1 MRFFKDLF
9 IGLRAYYRALLFM
22 KEHRLFWYIP
32 IPAVL
37 MLGIYKLGDLI
48 KSHHTSIS
56 SDNMN
61 QIVWGLLV
69 LMLEILAGLTLMKF
83 SKYLVVILLSPF
95 LAFLS
100 QKCEK
105 IITGNT
111 YAFDLP
117 QLYRDIRRGVRIAL
131 RNVMWH
137 YFFFALIY
145 LVSYLGWENP
155 EKSPVF
161 YLTFV
166 LGFFYYGFSFMDYVN
181 ERLKWDMD
189 ESIRFVRKHR
199 GLAISIGM
207 IYSLMILV
215 PVDLEIVFTGSSFE
229 KGFFTGL
236 SIYIGQVLLWIS
248 AASAPVL
255 AIVAAT
261 LAMNECVDLKKNVHS
276 KKSD

>member
-1 MRFFKDLF
+1 MHFFRDFFL
-9 IGLRAYYRALLFM
+9 GLRMYWKALVFM
-22 KEHRLFWYIP
+22 KENRLFWYVP
-32 IPAVL
+32 IPAVF
-37 MLGIYKLGDLI
+37 MLGIYKLGDLLRQ
-48 KSHHTSIS
+48 HHTSIS
-56 SDNMN
+56 SENMN

-69 LMLEILAGLTLMKF
+69 LMLEILSGLTLMKF
-83 SKYLVVILLSPF
+83 SKYLVVILLSPL
-95 LAFLS
+95 LAYLS
-100 QKCEK
+100 QKSEK

-111 YAFDLP
+111 YAFSLP

-137 YFFFALIY
+137 YFFFAIIY
-145 LVSYLGWENP
+145 IVSYLGWEDP
-155 EKSPVF
+155 ERSPVF

-181 ERLKWDMD
+181 ERLRWDLD

-215 PVDLEIVFTGSSFE
+215 PVDLSVLFSGSSFE
-229 KGFFTGL
+229 KGVFIGL
-236 SIYIGQVLLWIS
+236 SIYLAHLLLWIS
-248 AASAPVL
+248 AASAPIL

-261 LAMNECVDLKKNVHS
+261 LAMNDLVDLKKNIHCR
-276 KKSD
+276 KSN

>member
-1 MRFFKDLF
+1 
-9 IGLRAYYRALLFM
+9 M
-22 KEHRLFWYIP
+22 KEHKLYWYIP

-48 KSHHTSIS
+48 RAYHTTIATE
-56 SDNMN
+56 NMN
-61 QIVWGLLV
+61 QIVWGLLI

-100 QKCEK
+100 QKSEK

-111 YAFDLP
+111 YSFNLP
-117 QLYRDIRRGVRIAL
+117 QLYRDIRRGVRIAI
-131 RNVMWH
+131 RNVLWH
-137 YFFFALIY
+137 YFFFTIIY
-145 LVSYLGWENP
+145 LVSWLGWDEP
-155 EKSPVF
+155 ERSPVF

-166 LGFFYYGFSFMDYVN
+166 LGFFYYGFSFLDYVN
-181 ERLKWDMD
+181 ERLRWDMD
-189 ESIRFVRKHR
+189 ESIRFVRSHR
-199 GLAISIGM
+199 GLAIAIGM

-215 PVDLEIVFTGSSFE
+215 PVDLGVLFSGGNFE
-229 KGFFTGL
+229 KGILVGI
-236 SIYIGQVLLWIS
+236 SAYIVQLILWLS

-261 LAMNECVDLKKNVHS
+261 LAMNDIVDLKKF
-276 KKSD
+276 KR

>member
-1 MRFFKDLF
+1 MHFFKDF
-9 IGLRAYYRALLFM
+9 YIGLRAYWRALVFM
-22 KEHRLFWYIP
+22 KENSLFWYIP

-37 MLGIYKLGDLI
+37 MLGIYKLGDI
-48 KSHHTSIS
+48 IRSYHASIF

-61 QIVWGLLV
+61 QIVWGLMV
-69 LMLEILAGLTLMKF
+69 LMTEIVVGLTLMKF
-83 SKYLVVILLSPF
+83 SKYLVVILLSPL
-95 LAFLS
+95 LAYLS

-111 YAFDLP
+111 YVFSLP
-117 QLYRDIRRGVRIAL
+117 QFYRDIRRGVHIAF

-145 LVSYLGWENP
+145 VVSYFAWEDP
-155 EKSPVF
+155 EHAPVF
-161 YLTFV
+161 YLTYV

-181 ERLKWDMD
+181 ERLRWDIH
-189 ESIRFVRKHR
+189 ESVRFVRKHR
-199 GLAISIGM
+199 GIAISIGM

-215 PVDLEIVFTGSSFE
+215 PVDLGVLFSTAAFE
-229 KGFFTGL
+229 KDFFTGV
-236 SIYIGQVLLWIS
+236 SIYFVELLLWLS

-261 LAMNECVDLKKNVHS
+261 LAMNDIVDLKKNIHIKRV
-276 KKSD
+276 D

>member
-1 MRFFKDLF
+1 MHFFKDLY
-9 IGLRAYYRALLFM
+9 IGLRAYWRALVFM
-22 KEHRLFWYIP
+22 KENGLFWYIP
-32 IPAVL
+32 IPAL
-37 MLGIYKLGDLI
+37 FMLGIYKLGDLMRTYHSTI
-48 KSHHTSIS
+48 A

-61 QIVWGLLV
+61 QIVWGLLA
-69 LMLEILAGLTLMKF
+69 LMLEILIGLTLMKF

-95 LAFLS
+95 LAYLS

-111 YAFDLP
+111 YAFSLP

-131 RNVMWH
+131 RNIMWH
-137 YFFFALIY
+137 YFFFAIIF
-145 LVSYLGWENP
+145 LVSYFGWEDP

-161 YLTFV
+161 YLTYV

-181 ERLKWDMD
+181 ERLRWDLD

-207 IYSLMILV
+207 IYSIMILV
-215 PVDLEIVFTGSSFE
+215 PVDLGVLFSGSVFE
-229 KGFFTGL
+229 KDFLSGL
-236 SIYIGQVLLWIS
+236 SIYVVQLLLWLS

-261 LAMNECVDLKKNVHS
+261 IAMNDIVDLKKNVHVR
-276 KKSD
+276 KSD

>member
-1 MRFFKDLF
+1 MHFFKDLY
-9 IGLRAYYRALLFM
+9 IGLRAYWRALVFM
-22 KEHRLFWYIP
+22 KENGLFWYIP
-32 IPAVL
+32 IPAL
-37 MLGIYKLGDLI
+37 FMLGIYKLGDMMRTY
-48 KSHHTSIS
+48 HTSIA

-61 QIVWGLLV
+61 QIVWGLLA
-69 LMLEILAGLTLMKF
+69 LMLEILLGLTLMKF

-95 LAFLS
+95 LAYLS

-111 YAFDLP
+111 YAFSLP

-131 RNVMWH
+131 RNIMWH
-137 YFFFALIY
+137 YFFFAIIF
-145 LVSYLGWENP
+145 LVSYFGWEDP

-161 YLTFV
+161 YLTYV

-181 ERLKWDMD
+181 ERLRWDLD

-207 IYSLMILV
+207 IYSIMILV
-215 PVDLEIVFTGSSFE
+215 PVDLGVLFSGSVFE
-229 KGFFTGL
+229 KDFLSGL
-236 SIYIGQVLLWIS
+236 SIYVVQLLLWLS

-261 LAMNECVDLKKNVHS
+261 IAMNDIVDLKKNVHVR
-276 KKSD
+276 KSD